1 MSLQI
6 EDALRDGFARTFER
20 NGLVLVGVFVAFGL
34 ANAVVSQSLSA
45 GYTEFVASQLG
56 AGSEIGMGP
65 GSGSGPGPAPGPGFG
80 GAIPGLGGADATPLA
95 LPIPV
100 PVAAALSVAFAVIAE
115 FLRIV
120 TIRVFASDETERIPR
135 ELLTRKA
142 VFATLNGVVGG
153 LVVGA
158 AIVLGTLLLILP
170 GLFLAV
176 SFYLVRQVIAVED
189 ANFVDA
195 IVRAW
200 ELSKGNRLALFGL
213 LVIVWFAGLIV
224 GLPATVALV
233 VSSTVSVLLSA
244 VIGGFV
250 TTFGIAVATR
260 AFVQIR
266 DAAEAEA
273 GDADPEFDA
282 GGTEPAF

>member
-1 MSLQI
+1 
-6 EDALRDGFARTFER
+6 
-20 NGLVLVGVFVAFGL
+20 
-34 ANAVVSQSLSA
+34 
-45 GYTEFVASQLG
+45 
-56 AGSEIGMGP
+56 
-65 GSGSGPGPAPGPGFG
+65 
-80 GAIPGLGGADATPLA
+80 
-95 LPIPV
+95 
-100 PVAAALSVAFAVIAE
+100 
-115 FLRIV
+115 V

-158 AIVLGTLLLILP
+158 AILLGTLLLVLP

-200 ELSKGNRLALFGL
+200 ELSKGNRLAIFGL

-273 GDADPEFDA
+273 GDAEPGFDA
-282 GGTEPAF
+282 DGTEPAF

>member
-1 MSLQI
+1 VSLQI

-20 NGLVLVGVFVAFGL
+20 NGLIIVGVFVAFGL
-34 ANAVVSQSLSA
+34 ANAVVSQSLSV
-45 GYTEFVASQLG
+45 GYTELIASQLG

-65 GSGSGPGPAPGPGFG
+65 GAGSGSTPGSGVG
-80 GAIPGLGGADATPLA
+80 GMIPGLGGTDATPLA

-100 PVAAALSVAFAVIAE
+100 PVAVALSVAFAVTAE

-120 TIRVFASDETERIPR
+120 AIRVFASAETERIPR

-142 VFATLNGVVGG
+142 VFTTLNGVVGG

-158 AIVLGTLLLILP
+158 AVLLGTLLLIVP

-266 DAAEAEA
+266 DAAEA
-273 GDADPEFDA
+273 GPGTSTDGLDAPV
-282 GGTEPAF
+282 